1 MEIKELICVLF
12 FILSSFCI
20 AMLIVFSLIIRKKI
34 KEIDKEIEEYNKEIG
49 TLIVQKSRL
58 INNSTA
64 SLLATKANNMKIN
77 WERDTAKL
85 KSGDVCLV
93 KCEPHRAYCFVA
105 HWRGDCFESDNNGA
119 LSHVTGFITIK
130 EHL

>member
-12 FILSSFCI
+12 FIIASFCI
-20 AMLIVFSLIIRKKI
+20 AMLTVCTLIIRKKI
-34 KEIDKEIEEYNKEIG
+34 KEIDKEIEEYDKEIKP
-49 TLIVQKSRL
+49 LIVQKSRL
-58 INNSTA
+58 INNSTV

-93 KCEPHRAYCFVA
+93 KCELHRAYCFVA
-105 HWRGDCFESDNNGA
+105 HWRGSYFESDNNSA
-119 LSHVTGFITIK
+119 LSHVTGFIIIK